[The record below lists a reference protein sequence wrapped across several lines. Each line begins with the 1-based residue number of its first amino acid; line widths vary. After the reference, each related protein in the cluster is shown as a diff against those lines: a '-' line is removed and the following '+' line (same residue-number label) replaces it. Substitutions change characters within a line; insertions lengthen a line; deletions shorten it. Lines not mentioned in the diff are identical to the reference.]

1 MDLKGLKPDNRCF
14 LNELN
19 RLYLQEMVKI
29 VRSSSGNEN
38 VVKSKAENSELA
50 QLIDDKKWVSHA
62 YESERYVLMSWVN
75 LKAFSGWRGL
85 KEESHLAFY
94 DKRSGKTIAVAG
106 DGLIDD
112 IDGGMMFYPSLGVC
126 DGAMVYSVWPFEL
139 KEYIQ
144 EKKAKGEAVSDRLIA
159 LADSLDDEQNPI
171 LVIAHLK
178 K

>member
-1 MDLKGLKPDNRCF
+1 MKGLKPDNRCF

-75 LKAFSGWRGL
+75 LKAFP
-85 KEESHLAFY
+85 
-94 DKRSGKTIAVAG
+94 
-106 DGLIDD
+106 DGE
-112 IDGGMMFYPSLGVC
+112 V
-126 DGAMVYSVWPFEL
+126 
-139 KEYIQ
+139 
-144 EKKAKGEAVSDRLIA
+144 
-159 LADSLDDEQNPI
+159 
-171 LVIAHLK
+171 
-178 K
+178 